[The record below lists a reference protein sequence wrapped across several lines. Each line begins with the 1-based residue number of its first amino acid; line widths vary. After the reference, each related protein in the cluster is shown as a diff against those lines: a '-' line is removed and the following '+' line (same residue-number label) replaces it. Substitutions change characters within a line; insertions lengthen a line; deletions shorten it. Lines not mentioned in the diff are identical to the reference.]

1 MGDAMTKR
9 RAAFGLLALVCT
21 ACTQPRVAS
30 PPAVDEMAQ
39 IGAADALQYDSAR
52 VLEAE
57 AGVLALTKGVARR
70 ERDTLILTREFGH
83 TVELADTP
91 TCQRENYDVHCVRYR
106 LAAWLP
112 SRHAFV
118 VDALRYEGGS
128 YLLIDGLSGDR
139 LEIASPPHFSPD
151 GTRFAT
157 FDNDEESAADG
168 IRIWTAHGA
177 SYVSEWNMQRA
188 AGFVRWDGNDRLLV
202 KFQSPPG
209 GRHTATDREAAL
221 VRSGAGW
228 KLEPDGR
235 KP

>member
-1 MGDAMTKR
+1 MTKR
-9 RAAFGLLALVCT
+9 RAVFFLLALVCA

-39 IGAADALQYDSAR
+39 IAAADAVQYDSAR

-57 AGVLALTKGVARR
+57 AGVLALAKGVARR
-70 ERDTLILTREFGH
+70 ERDTLILTREGGR

-91 TCQRENYDVHCVRYR
+91 TCGRENYDVHCVRYR

-118 VDALRYEGGS
+118 VDAVRYEGGS
-128 YLLIDGLSGDR
+128 YLLIDARSGNR

-151 GTRFAT
+151 GTHFAT
-157 FDNDEESAADG
+157 FDSDEESGADG
-168 IRIWTAHGA
+168 IRIWAARGA
-177 SYVSEWNMQRA
+177 SYASEWNLQRA
-188 AGFVRWDGNDRLLV
+188 AGFARWDGNDRLVV
-202 KFQSPPG
+202 KFEPPPG
-209 GRHTATDREAAL
+209 ARHPAAEREAAF

-228 KLEPDGR
+228 KLEPGGQ

>member
-9 RAAFGLLALVCT
+9 RAAFVLLALICT
-21 ACTQPRVAS
+21 GCTQPRVAS

-39 IGAADALQYDSAR
+39 IAAADAVQYDSAK

-70 ERDTLILTREFGH
+70 ERDTLILTREGGH

-91 TCQRENYDVHCVRYR
+91 TCQREDYDVHCVRYR

-128 YLLIDGLSGDR
+128 YLLIDALSGDR
-139 LEIASPPHFSPD
+139 LGIASPPHFSPD

-157 FDNDEESAADG
+157 FDSDEESGADG
-168 IRIWTAHGA
+168 IRIWAAHGA
-177 SYVSEWNMQRA
+177 SYASEWNLQRA

-202 KFQSPPG
+202 KLLSPPG
-209 GRHTATDREAAL
+209 ARHPAADREAAFA
-221 VRSGAGW
+221 RSGAGW
-228 KLEPDGR
+228 KLEPGGQ